1 MPSHKQSLFSLHSA
15 VLLFAISGLF
25 AKWLNM
31 PASHIV
37 FGRAAFAAATIALF
51 VLLIRKQSLKVEKSL
66 LLPLAFTGLVLA
78 FHWGSFFYAIQ
89 VSSVAIGLITF
100 ATFPVFVSFLE
111 PMLFKEKFHYKALLQ
126 ALLTVVGIL
135 FILPLDHLSA
145 GDIDGVIWGMTS
157 AMSFALLTLLNRK
170 FVAKT
175 SAKKV
180 AFYQNACATVCLL
193 PLMFLYPITISYQQ
207 LSVLI
212 ILGVLFTA
220 VAHTLF
226 NHSLKV
232 VKAQT
237 ASIAVSLEP
246 IYGSIA
252 AYFLLGEQITLM
264 MVIGG
269 SIVIFTNLWA
279 SKTNS

>member
-1 MPSHKQSLFSLHSA
+1 
-15 VLLFAISGLF
+15 
-25 AKWLNM
+25 
-31 PASHIV
+31 
-37 FGRAAFAAATIALF
+37 
-51 VLLIRKQSLKVEKSL
+51 
-66 LLPLAFTGLVLA
+66 
-78 FHWGSFFYAIQ
+78 
-89 VSSVAIGLITF
+89 
-100 ATFPVFVSFLE
+100 
-111 PMLFKEKFHYKALLQ
+111 
-126 ALLTVVGIL
+126 
-135 FILPLDHLSA
+135 
-145 GDIDGVIWGMTS
+145 
-157 AMSFALLTLLNRK
+157 
-170 FVAKT
+170 
-175 SAKKV
+175 
-180 AFYQNACATVCLL
+180 
-193 PLMFLYPITISYQQ
+193 